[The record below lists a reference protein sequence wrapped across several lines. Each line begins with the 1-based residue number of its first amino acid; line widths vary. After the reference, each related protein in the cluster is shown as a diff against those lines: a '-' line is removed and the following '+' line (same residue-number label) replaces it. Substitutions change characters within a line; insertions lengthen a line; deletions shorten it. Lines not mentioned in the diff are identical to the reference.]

1 MERRYSA
8 FHSLNKECK
17 KQGVYQRYYSQS
29 RGGHI
34 AEFPPKRIRNTSAKV
49 LESRRTGLEHYIQSL
64 AKIVPTPPQLIA
76 FLELPVS
83 TGDTESYSSQVFG
96 FKEDPFI
103 RGPRDSPLSDMITQG
118 NKPYFYCSTLKF
130 YIFSATLVAFYGV
143 S

>member
-1 MERRYSA
+1 
-8 FHSLNKECK
+8 
-17 KQGVYQRYYSQS
+17 V
-29 RGGHI
+29 

-64 AKIVPTPPQLIA
+64 ARIVPTPPQLTA

-83 TGDTESYSSQVFG
+83 TGETESYSSQVFG

-103 RGPRDSPLSDMITQG
+103 RGPGDSSPLSDMVTQ
-118 NKPYFYCSTLKF
+118 
-130 YIFSATLVAFYGV
+130 ATLLAFYGG